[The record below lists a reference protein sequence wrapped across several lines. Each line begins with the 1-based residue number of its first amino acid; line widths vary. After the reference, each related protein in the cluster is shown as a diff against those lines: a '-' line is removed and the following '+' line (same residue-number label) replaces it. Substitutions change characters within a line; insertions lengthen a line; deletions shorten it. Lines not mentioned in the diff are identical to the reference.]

1 MDPAEIVAPCQIFCN
16 PDGDLLRSWFMNPAS
31 TRLIFVY
38 NADGGLLNALKDAV
52 HKIASPATYPCS
64 LCALTYGWVSMR
76 GRWRRFLAS
85 LTMAKVFHHRD
96 DFALA
101 FAGLAVPL
109 PAILLA
115 ESEGAPQ
122 VLISAPELDVLPD
135 LQALIALVEE
145 RLVLAQISA
154 PIRVSALG

>member
-1 MDPAEIVAPCQIFCN
+1 MTH
-16 PDGDLLRSWFMNPAS
+16 S
-31 TRLIFVY
+31 TPRLILVY
-38 NADGGLLNALKDAV
+38 NADGGLLNAVKDAV

-76 GRWRRFLAS
+76 DRWRRFLAS
-85 LTMAKVFHHRD
+85 LPIGKVFHHRD

-101 FAGLAVPL
+101 FPGLDVAL

-115 ESEGAPQ
+115 AGEGPPR
-122 VLISAPELDVLPD
+122 VLINAPEIDALPD

-145 RLVLAQISA
+145 RLVLAQLGA